1 MADTS
6 ERLEIDLS
14 ILIKNITAVTM
25 DDKRPVIET
34 ASVAVKSGRIFKITE
49 SVPDDMNEYDEIID
63 GEGMVAAPGLINT
76 HTHAAMT
83 LMRSYADD
91 MNLQN
96 WLNDKIFPYEDKMTP
111 ADVYRGSQIG
121 LREMLESGTTCF
133 NDMYFFQED
142 TAMAAKEI
150 GIRAV
155 LNDCVTDGAFEDKV
169 KKTEKLISD
178 FCDESRMISV
188 NIAPH
193 SVYTC
198 SPETLKKC
206 AEYAKSAGLDIH
218 THLSETEVENI
229 DCVRDYGVSPTK
241 HMENCGLFGVRSVAA
256 HCVWLSDEDMDIL
269 LKHNV
274 SVSHNPTSNLKL
286 ASGVAEVQKMIDK
299 GINVCLGTDGASSN
313 NNLDMFEEMKLAA
326 LLQKGILRQPTA
338 VPAYQALKMATV
350 NGAKALGFDDLGAL
364 KEGYL
369 ADMII
374 LDFNRP
380 HLTPNNDVIA
390 NLVYSANGG
399 DVAMTIVGGKIVY
412 RKKGSKFDE

>member
-1 MADTS
+1 MRILFKHALFLPCADAQPQADMCVGVS
-6 ERLEIDLS
+6 NGVVAFVGAQPPEGFDPDRQIDCHGALLMPGLVNAHTHSPLS
-14 ILIKNITAVTM
+14 LL
-25 DDKRPVIET
+25 R
-34 ASVAVKSGRIFKITE
+34 SG
-49 SVPDDMNEYDEIID
+49 
-63 GEGMVAAPGLINT
+63 GEGLP
-76 HTHAAMT
+76 
-83 LMRSYADD
+83 
-91 MNLQN
+91 LQN
-96 WLNDKIFPYEDKMTP
+96 WLEQVIWPYEARHTAESCYWGALLNAAECIRSGITCVCDMYIHP
-111 ADVYRGSQIG
+111 QSVARAMSEAG
-121 LREMLESGTTCF
+121 LRALVTPT
-133 NDMYFFQED
+133 
-142 TAMAAKEI
+142 
-150 GIRAV
+150 
-155 LNDCVTDGAFEDKV
+155 VTDALLEEIPNLL
-169 KKTEKLISD
+169 TQILHLREQWANHPLI
-178 FCDESRMISV
+178 RIG
-188 NIAPH
+188 IAPH
-193 SVYTC
+193 AVYTC
-198 SPETLKKC
+198 GDRLLSAVAKL
-206 AEYAKSAGLDIH
+206 AERYDLPIH
-218 THLSETEVENI
+218 VHVSETAREQQ
-229 DCVRDYGVSPTK
+229 DCLSQHGVTPLAHLDSF
-241 HMENCGLFGVRSVAA
+241 GLITPHTLMA

-326 LLQKGILRQPTA
+326 LLQKGILRKPTA

>member
-1 MADTS
+1 M
-6 ERLEIDLS
+6 
-14 ILIKNITAVTM
+14 
-25 DDKRPVIET
+25 
-34 ASVAVKSGRIFKITE
+34 
-49 SVPDDMNEYDEIID
+49 
-63 GEGMVAAPGLINT
+63 
-76 HTHAAMT
+76 
-83 LMRSYADD
+83 
-91 MNLQN
+91 
-96 WLNDKIFPYEDKMTP
+96 
-111 ADVYRGSQIG
+111 
-121 LREMLESGTTCF
+121 
-133 NDMYFFQED
+133 
-142 TAMAAKEI
+142 
-150 GIRAV
+150 
-155 LNDCVTDGAFEDKV
+155 
-169 KKTEKLISD
+169 
-178 FCDESRMISV
+178 
-188 NIAPH
+188 
-193 SVYTC
+193 
-198 SPETLKKC
+198 
-206 AEYAKSAGLDIH
+206 
-218 THLSETEVENI
+218 ENI
-229 DCVRDYGVSPTK
+229 DCVRDYGVSPAK

-326 LLQKGILRQPTA
+326 LLQKGILRKPTA

-380 HLTPNNDVIA
+380 HLTPNNDAIA